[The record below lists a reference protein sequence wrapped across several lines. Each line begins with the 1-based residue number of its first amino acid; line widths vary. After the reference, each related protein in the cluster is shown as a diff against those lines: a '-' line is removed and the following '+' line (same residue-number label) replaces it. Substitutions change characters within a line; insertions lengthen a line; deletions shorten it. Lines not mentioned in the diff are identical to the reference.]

1 MIDTNAYRQR
11 IGTFSQPGQRKFKTN
26 KLSNYRKRNGDFKVN
41 IIQFLLLL
49 STANYLSS
57 IFNQQDVSS
66 RHEGWKLESNKG
78 NWQSSEPKNLSLSS
92 VFYTKSNWYA
102 RYTYGNR
109 NNRGIKLSH
118 WNAGSAHLPQKLNE
132 IESVINR
139 HNPHIFGVSESNL
152 LKKHKIEDVQIP
164 DYELITALTMDNPKL
179 QYSRVVVYKHSSIIS
194 KVRKDLMSNEFSS
207 IWLECGLPNKR
218 KFLVCNLYREWQF
231 LGQGPDKSSLDCN
244 NQLSRWLIFIEQFE
258 RALDTGMEIYCLGD
272 VNIDF
277 LTWTKTDLNPQH
289 KTVKQKKLIVALFDR
304 ILSRGVKQLITTFT
318 HSWPGTEDG
327 GLDHFYTNAP
337 GKISSVQVQHEGHS
351 DHKIIHAIRMA
362 KLIRSNRRYV
372 KKRSY
377 KYFDKNAFIEEIKH
391 TSWWPV
397 YSCEDAS
404 GAAQLFTQILGE
416 VLDRHASVK
425 VLIPRPILH
434 PGCQKSLRI

>member
-1 MIDTNAYRQR
+1 M
-11 IGTFSQPGQRKFKTN
+11 
-26 KLSNYRKRNGDFKVN
+26 V
-41 IIQFLLLL
+41 
-49 STANYLSS
+49 
-57 IFNQQDVSS
+57 DV
-66 RHEGWKLESNKG
+66 K
-78 NWQSSEPKNLSLSS
+78 
-92 VFYTKSNWYA
+92 
-102 RYTYGNR
+102 
-109 NNRGIKLSH
+109 
-118 WNAGSAHLPQKLNE
+118 
-132 IESVINR
+132 
-139 HNPHIFGVSESNL
+139 
-152 LKKHKIEDVQIP
+152 
-164 DYELITALTMDNPKL
+164 
-179 QYSRVVVYKHSSIIS
+179 
-194 KVRKDLMSNEFSS
+194 
-207 IWLECGLPNKR
+207 
-218 KFLVCNLYREWQF
+218 
-231 LGQGPDKSSLDCN
+231 
-244 NQLSRWLIFIEQFE
+244 
-258 RALDTGMEIYCLGD
+258 
-272 VNIDF
+272 IDF

-416 VLDRHASVK
+416 VLDRHAPVK
-425 VLIPRPILH
+425 VFQTRTNFAPWLSEVTKNMMKERD
-434 PGCQKSLRI
+434 QAQSMAVASQTRDDWDTYRSLRNAVTQRLKTEKKCWQKRKLEDCNNDSGKLWANVKGWLNWASSSSPSKLFHDGRIETSPMSIATIHIEAVCFNQHNYFSEPYINLSKTTKLQFA